1 MLPILT
7 CKQAAKALA
16 DHDYMSM
23 PWWRR
28 VTLRMHVAMC
38 FVCRGYNRH
47 IMIMQD
53 GVRKYL
59 SREED
64 VLRHRSEK
72 LSDECREKIRSCCR
86 GKPSRGA

>member
-16 DHDYMSM
+16 DQDYASL

-28 VTLRMHVAMC
+28 VTLKFHIAMC
-38 FVCRGYNRH
+38 FVCRGYNRQ
-47 IMIMQD
+47 IMVMQD

-59 SREED
+59 SREEE
-64 VLRHRSEK
+64 VLDHGTEK
-72 LSDECREKIRSCCR
+72 LSEECREKLRSCCR
-86 GKPSRGA
+86 GKPSSDA